1 MASAGPNSPS
11 AADGTVGTGTSWSNA
26 TNAYASDDARATAT
40 LSSGAST
47 RFLSLTG
54 FGFSIPSTATIDGI
68 VLEIER
74 SRLGQ
79 IIRDSSIKFLKA
91 GSQVGDDVAATGT
104 NWPTTDAYAT
114 YGTSTSLHG
123 TTWSY
128 SDINASNFGVEIK
141 AVWAGA
147 KGSGTA
153 RIDHVRITVY
163 YTDAGGGGASIPV
176 FMNHYR
182 QQGICG

>member
-74 SRLGQ
+74 SKTGQ
-79 IIRDSSIKFLKA
+79 NVRDSSIRFLKA
-91 GSQVGDDVAATGT
+91 GSQVGDDVAATST
-104 NWPTTDAYAT
+104 NWPSTDAYAT

-123 TTWSY
+123 TTWTY

-141 AVWAGA
+141 AVWAGI
-147 KGSGTA
+147 KGSGTP

-163 YTDAGGGGASIPV
+163 YTDAGGGGGGGSASAAWLSA
-176 FMNHYR
+176 
-182 QQGICG
+182 